1 MANRD
6 APAGFRVVRHAT
18 GGDPNRLNTYL
29 IASGLASN
37 IGKGDPVIPVNTS
50 KNINIATATARLIGV
65 FFGVQYYDADGVQYR
80 NKWATGTVLTTGT
93 VAEASVS
100 DDPAILFAIQG
111 DEDIVLAD
119 IGAMADVVIGTPD
132 ALGNSTTELD
142 SSNIGT
148 GDTLRIE
155 ELLKE
160 DGNAY
165 GDFADVVVQI
175 SKHYKAGALTAI

>member
-18 GGDPNRLNTYL
+18 GGDPNRLNTHL

-50 KNINIATATARLIGV
+50 KNINIATAGARLIGV
-65 FFGVQYYDADGVQYR
+65 FFGVVYFNSDGVQYKP
-80 NKWATGTVLTTGT
+80 NWATGTTLTTGT
-93 VAEASVS
+93 VAEAAVA
-100 DDPAILFAIQG
+100 DDPALLFGIQG
-111 DEDIVLAD
+111 DEDIVAAD
-119 IGAMADVVIGTPD
+119 IGALADVLIGAPN

-142 SSNIGT
+142 SSTVGS
-148 GDTLRIE
+148 GDQLRIE

-160 DGNAY
+160 DDNAY
-165 GDFADVVVQI
+165 GDFAKIVVQI
-175 SKHYKAGALTAI
+175 SDHYKAAALTAI